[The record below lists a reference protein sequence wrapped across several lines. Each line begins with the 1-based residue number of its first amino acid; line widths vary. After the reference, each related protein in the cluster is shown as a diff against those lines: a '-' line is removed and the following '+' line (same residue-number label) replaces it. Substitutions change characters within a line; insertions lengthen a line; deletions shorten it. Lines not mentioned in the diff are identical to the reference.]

1 MLDIDRYLNY
11 PLTKT
16 YSKMNTKN
24 LFSIGLSLVSLSLF
38 AQTGNVGINTTTPG
52 TTLDVN
58 GAITNRET
66 AVNVAGNTAAVPAN
80 ISQVKLTGSATAT
93 VSISAPTAP
102 NAGQRLVIFNNT
114 SGGFGATLNGVTI
127 PNSKALEFVYS
138 NGGWRS
144 TDGGTVGATPVNIY
158 TADGTLSSNRIVTQG
173 ANTLAFTAT
182 QPNAFS
188 VAGNTFSV
196 DAANN
201 RVGVG
206 ISAPTEKLDVRGNG
220 KFESAQTNVMINSTG
235 TNAASISLTRYN
247 GNTNIPVGQLAGF
260 LNFNGYVNTG
270 SWTLGA
276 IAVSKADSPT
286 TLGSQMDF
294 YTSGNASGPK
304 MSLDEFGKL
313 GIGTNAPTNT
323 LDVNGNARFRSLPT
337 QTTLGSSNMLLS
349 DGTGVISQIT
359 SNDFINTLKTPN
371 NVFNAEQFASSATL
385 PGNGVANRVI
395 FGTVNIN
402 SAGAGTWNSA
412 NSSYTVAK
420 TGIYH
425 IVAGVR
431 LENASSPPNY
441 GLYIHAGNGTWT
453 FGGAPQAGN
462 IYILSGTYVKLLNAG
477 DVIYCESKA
486 GIGAPSYNHN
496 DAFMHIIYTA
506 L

>member
-1 MLDIDRYLNY
+1 
-11 PLTKT
+11 
-16 YSKMNTKN
+16 MNTKN
-24 LFSIGLSLVSLSLF
+24 LFSIGLSLLSLSLF

-66 AVNVAGNTAAVPAN
+66 AVNVAGNTATVPAN
-80 ISQVKLTGSATAT
+80 ISQVKLTGAATAT
-93 VSISAPTAP
+93 VSISAPAAP
-102 NAGQRLVIFNNT
+102 NAGQRLVVFNNT

-127 PNSKALEFVYS
+127 PNAKALEFVYS
-138 NGGWRS
+138 NSGWIA
-144 TDGGTVGATPVNIY
+144 TDGGTVGAAPVNIY
-158 TADGTLSSNRIVTQG
+158 TADGALSSNRIVTQG

-188 VAGNTFSV
+188 VAGSTFSV

-206 ISAPTEKLDVRGNG
+206 TSSPTTKLDVRGNG
-220 KFESAQTNVMINSTG
+220 KFESAQTNITINSIG
-235 TNAASISLTRYN
+235 TNPASIDLTRFN
-247 GNTNIPVGQLAGF
+247 GNSNIPVGQLAGYI
-260 LNFNGYVNTG
+260 NFSGYVNTG
-270 SWTLGA
+270 IWTLGS
-276 IAVSKADSPT
+276 IVVSKADSPT

-294 YTSGNASGPK
+294 YTSGNLSSAK
-304 MSLDEFGKL
+304 MSLDPLGKL
-313 GIGTNAPTNT
+313 GIGTTAPTTT

-349 DGTGVISQIT
+349 DGAGVVSQIT

-371 NVFNAEQFASSATL
+371 NVFNAEQSASSAIL

-402 SAGAGTWNSA
+402 SAGAGTWNSS

-420 TGIYH
+420 TGVYQ

-431 LENASSPPNY
+431 LENASNPPNY
-441 GLYIHAGNGTWT
+441 ALYINAGSDFWA
-453 FGGAPQAGN
+453 FSGAPQAGN

-477 DVIYCESKA
+477 DVIYCETKA
-486 GIGAPSYNHN
+486 GVGTPNYNHN
-496 DAFMHIIYTA
+496 RAFMHIIYTA